1 MFAVVTMF
9 EGESPE
15 DLQDGISHVEDE
27 ILPTL
32 NDATGLTGVWLV
44 DREAGRRLSLMV
56 WDSDEEYQ
64 AAMAAIGA
72 VRAKDPDRHRPT
84 PASFSRWEVY
94 GRVG

>member
-44 DREAGRRLSLMV
+44 DREVGRRLSLMV

-72 VRAKDPDRHRPT
+72 VRAKDPDRHRPA

>member
-44 DREAGRRLSLMV
+44 DR
-56 WDSDEEYQ
+56 
-64 AAMAAIGA
+64 
-72 VRAKDPDRHRPT
+72 
-84 PASFSRWEVY
+84 
-94 GRVG
+94 